1 MYIIIIG
8 TCAEAREMY
17 SLSRFDL
24 KRRRH
29 TRIHFITE
37 QQQEQQQQ
45 KLLEKS
51 YSLFSFLFS
60 FFGVGLVL
68 NLSSN
73 LCVVVAGAGFA
84 GARVRKRTLM
94 NNVFYSSASLE
105 LLPLLFT
112 FPSNSSNTRS

>member
-29 TRIHFITE
+29 TRIQNITE

-51 YSLFSFLFS
+51 SFSILYSLF
-60 FFGVGLVL
+60 FFWG
-68 NLSSN
+68 
-73 LCVVVAGAGFA
+73 GF
-84 GARVRKRTLM
+84 GSKSI
-94 NNVFYSSASLE
+94 F
-105 LLPLLFT
+105 
-112 FPSNSSNTRS
+112 